1 MTKKE
6 DLQKKLIEF
15 QILDAN
21 FKLLQER
28 AEILNKKLEELQK
41 TGVAIEELKN
51 MKPDKALIPL
61 GSGNFVYGNI
71 ENSEEIIVGVGS
83 GVAIKKKRE
92 EALKN
97 LDDRTKDIEKDMND
111 LLKQSS
117 AFVIQ
122 LEKVQQEIEKLQKWS
137 NVWIFEKEIKRRNRK
152 NF

>member
-21 FKLLQER
+21 FKMLQER

-41 TGVAIEELKN
+41 TGVAIEELKTT
-51 MKPDKALIPL
+51 KPEKALIPL
-61 GSGNFVYGNI
+61 GSGNFVYGEI
-71 ENSEEIIVGVGS
+71 ENCDEIIVGVGN

-97 LDDRTKDIEKDMND
+97 LDSRIKEIEKDMND
-111 LLKQSS
+111 IIKQSS

-122 LEKVQQEIEKLQKWS
+122 LEKVQQEIEKLQK
-137 NVWIFEKEIKRRNRK
+137 
-152 NF
+152 

>member
-1 MTKKE
+1 MNKKE

-21 FKLLQER
+21 FKILQER

-41 TGVAIEELKN
+41 TGAAIEELKIT
-51 MKPDKALIPL
+51 KPNRALIPL

-71 ENSEEIIVGVGS
+71 EDCEEIIVGVGS

-92 EALKN
+92 KALETLDGRVKEIEKN
-97 LDDRTKDIEKDMND
+97 LND
-111 LLKQSS
+111 VLKQSS

-122 LEKVQQEIEKLQKWS
+122 LEKVQQEIEKFQK
-137 NVWIFEKEIKRRNRK
+137 
-152 NF
+152 

>member
-51 MKPDKALIPL
+51 MKPNKALIPL
-61 GSGNFVYGNI
+61 GSGNFVYGKI
-71 ENSEEIIVGVGS
+71 EDCDEIIVGIGS

-122 LEKVQQEIEKLQKWS
+122 LEKVQQEIEKLQK
-137 NVWIFEKEIKRRNRK
+137 
-152 NF
+152 